1 MSIEELFASLGI
13 DTPPVRWG
21 EFYDEVMADF
31 DKHGCPLTD
40 PEYYERLHAEYD
52 VFPRYLDVFKEA
64 AAAVGRREDLSRYL
78 ALLAYAISDRTKAY
92 NNLAS
97 FTPPKPPAG
106 EHDLATDM
114 VTALATASMIPYA
127 HRVMTERG
135 IPADMVL
142 CSLRSIEGSVGTYA
156 ERNGGHPGF
165 HLIGWHQRT
174 IDGNL
179 YIVGSLQIEVF
190 ATFGALATVYRNA
203 AGDSLALAEG
213 ITLHRDGYALGA
225 HGFLDEEGAWTANV
239 TETEDAYVGYPYDE
253 RGYVQKTPVTLK
265 KSEWSVAIRHG
276 DPIVSLHIPKGTDLK
291 DESITETMVK
301 IRAFCAEYFPDYA
314 YRGFYCYSWMMDP
327 QLDEML
333 GEHTNIVKFR
343 RRYHPMTYKSAGHG
357 VFGFIFQKP
366 DMNFSLDDL
375 PETTT
380 LERKLKAHY
389 KNGGAIY
396 EMPAYFF

>member
-1 MSIEELFASLGI
+1 MTIEALMNSLGI
-13 DTPPVRWG
+13 EKVPPHWD
-21 EFYDEVMADF
+21 EFYDDVMAEF
-31 DKHGCPLTD
+31 DKKGTPLVD
-40 PEYYERLHAEYD
+40 PAYYERLDAEYGA
-52 VFPRYLDVFKEA
+52 FSRFLETFKEA
-64 AAAVGRREDLSRYL
+64 AAAIGKNEALSRYL
-78 ALLAYAISDRTKAY
+78 ALLAHAISDRSRAY

-97 FTPPKPPAG
+97 FTPPKLPEG
-106 EHDLATDM
+106 GHDLAYDM

-127 HRVMTERG
+127 YRVMTARG
-135 IPADMVL
+135 IPEEMV
-142 CSLRSIEGSVGTYA
+142 LRSIRSIDGSVGTYA
-156 ERNGGHPGF
+156 DRNGGHPGF

-179 YIVGSLQIEVF
+179 YVVGSLQLEVF

-203 AGDSLALAEG
+203 AGESLALAEG

-265 KSEWSVAIRHG
+265 KSEWSVAIKHG
-276 DPIVSLHIPKGTDLK
+276 DPIVSLHIPKGTDLR
-291 DESITETMVK
+291 DESITETMIK
-301 IRAFCAEYFPDYA
+301 IRAFCAEYFPDYH
-314 YRGFYCYSWMMDP
+314 YRAFYCYSWMMDP

-343 RRYHPMTYKSAGHG
+343 RRYRPMTYKSAGHG

-366 DMNFSLDDL
+366 DMNFSLDEL
-375 PETTT
+375 PENTT